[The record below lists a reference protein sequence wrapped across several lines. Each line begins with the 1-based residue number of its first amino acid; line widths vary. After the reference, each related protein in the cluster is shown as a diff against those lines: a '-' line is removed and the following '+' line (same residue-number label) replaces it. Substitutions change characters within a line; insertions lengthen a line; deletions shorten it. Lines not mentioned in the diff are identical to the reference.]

1 MQRGGKMKSK
11 RGTLNISIEAIVI
24 VVIAM
29 TILGLALG
37 FVKGLFGDIIG
48 VSDTAFNK
56 ISEDLTTNLAT
67 SDAPLLFSNTK
78 LSVGRGDD
86 SLQGFGVRNDGSS
99 KLSYG
104 IKFETIN
111 CPTEVKDENG
121 GFCPDT
127 SLWFNYFIGDE
138 KYTIKAAERQTSKVQ
153 ITVPKTDVTPG
164 LYLLKISA
172 YTGSWPE
179 GGECSGECDA
189 FGQTELFLTIS

>member
-1 MQRGGKMKSK
+1 MKNK

-37 FVKGLFGDIIG
+37 FVKGLFGDIID
-48 VSDTAFNK
+48 VSDTAFTK
-56 ISEDLTTNLAT
+56 MSEDLTTNLAT

-78 LSVGRGDD
+78 LSIDRGDD

-104 IKFETIN
+104 VKFETFQ
-111 CPTEVKDENG
+111 CPEDAKEETG
-121 GFCPDT
+121 SCPDIT
-127 SLWFNYFIGDE
+127 PWFNYLNGDE
-138 KYTIKAAERQTSKVQ
+138 QYNVKAAERQTSKVQ
-153 ITVPKTDVTPG
+153 ITVPKTGVTPG

-179 GGECSGECDA
+179 GGECSGDESCNA
-189 FGQTELFLTIS
+189 FGQTELFLTIA